1 MENNKN
7 QTPVTEEVKEW
18 SIEFMRSVETEG
30 YESMVR
36 KLNELTP
43 ELMISVIE
51 YLRMITDYCVEN
63 DLKDFLEGVNTYKE
77 LILTKVSKKNHCR
90 TTDFVRKKFY
100 SNGKTNNWKILNR
113 CPSFLQPSWNGDPV
127 IEVIEVC

>member
-18 SIEFMRSVETEG
+18 SVGFMKTVETEG

-43 ELMISVIE
+43 ELKVGVLE
-51 YLRMITDYCVEN
+51 FLKTVTDYCVKN
-63 DLKDFLEGVNTYKE
+63 DLRDFLDGVDNYKK
-77 LILTKVSKKNHCR
+77 LISTKEVKTNRFWRPRSIYRGKKNWICYEKM
-90 TTDFVRKKFY
+90 FQNQKGIPIFEKLV
-100 SNGKTNNWKILNR
+100 G
-113 CPSFLQPSWNGDPV
+113 
-127 IEVIEVC
+127 